1 MATDVSI
8 CSAALLKLGDK
19 PIATLQEND
28 RRAQLCANIYP
39 LAKLDVLRSHPW
51 NCAVKRVLLA
61 PLAAPPAFSWRFQFT
76 LPGELLRLMQVGY
89 DGCQLDYQLEG
100 GRILANTNSLPIL
113 YVADITE
120 GLFDAKLVHVMT
132 LRMEKDLAYPI
143 TKSTS
148 LAEAKDAEYERALK
162 RAKSIDGQET
172 PPQDWGDSPFTQ
184 VRGGGPGY
192 GYSGRGI

>member
-8 CSAALLKLGDK
+8 CSAALLKLGDF
-19 PIATLQEND
+19 PIATLQEGSQ
-28 RRAQLCANIYP
+28 RALLCANIYP
-39 LAKLDVLRSHPW
+39 PAKLDVLRSHPW
-51 NCAVKRVLLA
+51 NCCVTRVLLP
-61 PLAAPPAFSWRFQFT
+61 PLVAPPAFSWRYQFAV
-76 LPGELLRLMQVGY
+76 PGDMLRLMQVGY
-89 DGCQLDYQLEG
+89 DGCQLDYQLEAN
-100 GRILANTNSLPIL
+100 RILANTDSLPVV

-120 GLFDAKLVHVMT
+120 GQFDAKLVHVMT

-162 RAKSIDGQET
+162 RAKSIDGQEN
-172 PPQDWGDSPFTQ
+172 PPEEWNDSPFIQ